1 MKVIKRNG
9 TEVDFDKCKIEDAI
23 YKAMLDVNSIRN
35 INTNVSKKIAGEI
48 EELSIIINRP
58 LTIEEIQDLVEDKLI
73 ENKECDVAKSYIKY
87 RYEHSK
93 DRNMNNILENN
104 IIGILDSSNDEI
116 LTENSNKQGEL
127 ASTQRDL
134 MAGEVSKDIARRRII
149 PPHLNKAEDEGIIKI
164 HDKDYLANNIYN
176 CELINISDMLQNGT
190 VINKKTIRKPK
201 SLRTAMTVVTQISL
215 QVSSLTYGGQTIS
228 LSHIAPFVRESE
240 KRIKRNNQKLK
251 RLLSE
256 EDFNEFV
263 DGELRREIKDSV
275 QLFNYQINTMM
286 GANGQ
291 SPFCSVAMYISEDKE
306 YEKETVML
314 IEEFLKQRIAG
325 MENEFGVVTSQTFP
339 KLLYFLDENNIHDN
353 SKYSYLTDLA
363 CESVAKRLSPDFI
376 SVKKMMEYYGTVFPP
391 MGCRA
396 FLTPWINPNT
406 GKYDMYGRGNLGV
419 TTINLV
425 DIALSCNKDI
435 NKFYELMDER
445 LDMCKEMGIIRYEK
459 MKGVKA
465 RIAPILWQH
474 GAISRLNAD
483 DNIIKA
489 IDDRKFTVTIGYC
502 GLHETV
508 KYITGESLSSEKGK
522 EFGIEIMKYM
532 DSYKDKIKDE
542 TGLLFAI
549 YGTPSESTA
558 GWFADKMQAKYG
570 DIDGITNKG
579 WITNSYHIDIQEK
592 INAFDK
598 LRIEDEF
605 AKYSLGGTISYVEIP
620 NLTKNIKA
628 VRELVKY
635 MYNHNIYGEL
645 NSESDTCSTCKFSGV
660 IGVDETGLKW
670 KCPQCGENNQ
680 EKLSV
685 IRRTCG
691 YISETVWS
699 KGRMLD
705 IINRV
710 KHL

>member
-9 TEVDFDKCKIEDAI
+9 STVEFDKTKIEDAI
-23 YKAMLDVNSIRN
+23 VKAMTEIGSVKKEIAKDISNSIEVK
-35 INTNVSKKIAGEI
+35 INNFGDLYI
-48 EELSIIINRP
+48 EK
-58 LTIEEIQDLVEDKLI
+58 IQDYVEKFLM
-73 ENKECDVAKSYIKY
+73 EHGEFETAKAYIKY
-87 RYEHSK
+87 RFEHSK
-93 DRNMNNILENN
+93 DRNMNTILENN
-104 IIGILDSSNDEI
+104 ILGILDSSNSEL

-164 HDKDYLANNIYN
+164 HDKDYLANNIFN
-176 CELINISDMLQNGT
+176 CELINIADMLQNGT
-190 VINKKTIRKPK
+190 VINKKTIRKPT
-201 SLRTAMTVVTQISL
+201 SLRTAMTIVTQISL

-240 KRIKRNNQKLK
+240 KRIIRNNKKLK
-251 RLLSE
+251 RKLSN
-256 EDFNEFV
+256 EDFDEFV
-263 DGELRREIKDSV
+263 QSELKREIKDSV

-291 SPFCSVAMYISEDKE
+291 SPFCSVAMYISEDEE

-339 KLLYFLDENNIHDN
+339 KLLYFLDENNIHEN
-353 SKYSYLTDLA
+353 SEYYYLTKLA
-363 CESVAKRLSPDFI
+363 CESVARRLSPDFI

-396 FLTPWINPNT
+396 FLTPYINPKN
-406 GKYDMYGRGNLGV
+406 GEYDMYGRGNLGV
-419 TTINLV
+419 TTLNLV
-425 DIALSCNKDI
+425 DIALSCDKNID
-435 NKFYELMDER
+435 KFFELMDER
-445 LDMCKEMGIIRYEK
+445 LELCKEMGVIRYNK

-474 GAISRLNAD
+474 GAISRLDAD
-483 DNIIKA
+483 DDIITA
-489 IDDRKFTVTIGYC
+489 INDRKFTVTIGYC

-508 KYITGESLSSEKGK
+508 QYMIGKSLSSEEGT
-522 EFGIEIMKYM
+522 ELGIRIMKYM
-532 DSYKDKIKDE
+532 DSYKDKIKEE

-558 GWFADKMQAKYG
+558 GWFSEKMQAKYG
-570 DIDGITNKG
+570 DIEGITDKG
-579 WITNSYHIDIQEK
+579 WITNSYHIDIEEN
-592 INAFDK
+592 ISAFDK

-620 NLTKNIKA
+620 NMTKNIDA
-628 VRELVKY
+628 VLQLVQY

-645 NSESDTCSTCKFSGV
+645 NSESDTCSTCGYNGV
-660 IGVDETGLKW
+660 IGTDETGLAW
-670 KCPQCGENNQ
+670 KCPQCGESNQ

-691 YISETVWS
+691 YISETIWT

-705 IINRV
+705 ITHRV